1 MRSWQ
6 RFLVGGLALAA
17 VAVAGIALNFTL
29 LGLTRDDNE
38 PVGRLSPRAVFTDRP
53 VTTTPTSP
61 VATTTTTTT
70 TTTGDDDGSAPG
82 SGDGDSDD

>member
-6 RFLVGGLALAA
+6 RLLLGGVLLAA

-53 VTTTPTSP
+53 ATITPTTP

-70 TTTGDDDGSAPG
+70 TTAGGDDGSAPG
-82 SGDGDSDD
+82 GGDGDSDD

>member
-6 RFLVGGLALAA
+6 RLLLGGVLLAA

-38 PVGRLSPRAVFTDRP
+38 PVGRLSPRAVFTNRP
-53 VTTTPTSP
+53 ATTTPTSP
-61 VATTTTTTT
+61 AATTPT
-70 TTTGDDDGSAPG
+70 TTTGDGDGSAPG
-82 SGDGDSDD
+82 GGDGDSDD

>member
-6 RFLVGGLALAA
+6 RLLLGGVLLAA

-38 PVGRLSPRAVFTDRP
+38 PVGKLSPRAVFTDRP
-53 VTTTPTSP
+53 
-61 VATTTTTTT
+61 ATTTTTSPAATTPT
-70 TTTGDDDGSAPG
+70 TTTGDGDGSAPG
-82 SGDGDSDD
+82 GGDEDSDD

>member
-6 RFLVGGLALAA
+6 RLLLGGVLLAA

-53 VTTTPTSP
+53 ATTTATSP
-61 VATTTTTTT
+61 VATTPT
-70 TTTGDDDGSAPG
+70 TTTGDGDGSAPG
-82 SGDGDSDD
+82 GGDGDSDD